1 MFMYEFDR
9 ILHFQCRLVISG
21 ASPAQNCV
29 LIFSLMNKSDFSQLT
44 SLMLSSNFM
53 YA

>member
-9 ILHFQCRLVISG
+9 ILRFQCRLVISG

-29 LIFSLMNKSDFSQLT
+29 LIDLFPNEQIGFFTADQFDAFQ
-44 SLMLSSNFM
+44 
-53 YA
+53 